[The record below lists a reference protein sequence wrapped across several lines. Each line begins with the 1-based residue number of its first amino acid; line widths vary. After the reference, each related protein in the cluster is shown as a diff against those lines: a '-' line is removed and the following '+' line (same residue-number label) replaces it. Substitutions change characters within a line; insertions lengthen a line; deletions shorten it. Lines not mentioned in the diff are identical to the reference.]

1 MITTVVMA
9 LFLFME
15 VQRLLSAGKDLI
27 KGDFNGA
34 LKSLSPI
41 SYDLTPSNYRPSIG
55 GLDNILFEGNGKS
68 IFHFQ
73 YSGYGSAQKAYEKC
87 PPVNA
92 IINKKAQAYI
102 NGKTW
107 VLNTQ
112 GKAKG
117 KESTSIEA
125 KKLQALF
132 KKPNPLQSWKQF
144 EAQGYIYQ
152 QLFGYTIVL
161 PIKPAGFKENIDA
174 SALWNIPPSMVDI
187 EETNKL
193 FYQTDTAGIIK
204 QIVLNYKGTRT
215 ILKVEDIYILKDFTP
230 SFCSLIIPD
239 SRIRA
244 LELPINNIVGAYES
258 RNVLIN
264 YRGAL
269 GILSQDPGSGQYGT
283 IPMSLEQK
291 EQLQQEFRRYGLS
304 NHQWQFIIT
313 SASLK
318 WQQMGIS
325 TRDLMLFEE
334 IEADTMA
341 ICDSY
346 NYPYQL
352 MSSAKGTTF
361 SNLNEGK
368 KLLYQDATI
377 PEAESMYEQWNQL
390 FNTEKYGITIDKDYS
405 HVAVLQEDKQQMAQA
420 RKTMDDALAIEFQ
433 NGLITLD
440 DWLEKLGED
449 PLPNGLG
456 QVRATDPKSSNVPLA
471 VIIGVGG
478 VQGLIAVLT
487 AQGMSEEAKRATV
500 EIVFGIAPA
509 DAARMATD
517 SPQQTNTNET
527 GNQTGQGTGQQSQ
540 SAQGGA

>member
-1 MITTVVMA
+1 MQ
-9 LFLFME
+9 
-15 VQRLLSAGKDLI
+15 VQRLINAGRELI
-27 KGDFNGA
+27 KGDFDTA
-34 LKSLSPI
+34 LKSLTPY
-41 SYDLTPSNYRPSIG
+41 SYELVPNGYRPAATG
-55 GLDNILFEGNGKS
+55 AGDNWFFEANGKS
-68 IFHFQ
+68 VFHFK
-73 YSGYGSAQKAYEKC
+73 YAGHNSSVKAYEYC

-107 VLNTQ
+107 VLNLA
-112 GKAKG
+112 GKEKG
-117 KESTSIEA
+117 KEATTADA

-132 KKPNPLQSWKQF
+132 EKPNPIQSWKQF

-161 PIKPAGFKENIDA
+161 PIKPLGFKENIDA

-193 FYQTDTAGIIK
+193 FYQSDNKGIIK
-204 QIVLNYKGTRT
+204 QIVLNYKGVQT
-215 ILKVEDIYILKDFTP
+215 ILNIDDIYIIKDFTP
-230 SFCSLIIPD
+230 SFCSLVIPD
-239 SRIRA
+239 SRIHS
-244 LELPINNIVGAYES
+244 LELPINNIIGAYES

-269 GILSQDPGSGQYGT
+269 GILSQDPGNGNYGS
-283 IPMSLEQK
+283 IPMSEK
-291 EQLQQEFRRYGLS
+291 EKENLQQDLRRYGLK

-313 SASLK
+313 SAALK
-318 WQQMGIS
+318 WQQMGVA

-341 ICDSY
+341 ICDNY

-352 MSSAKGTTF
+352 MSNAKGTTF

-368 KLLYQDATI
+368 KLLYQDATL
-377 PEAESMYEQWNQL
+377 PEAESIYEQWNQF
-390 FNTEKYGITIDKDYS
+390 FNTKKYNLKIDKDYS
-405 HVAVLQEDKQQMAQA
+405 HVAVLQEDKQQSALA
-420 RKTMDDALAIEFQ
+420 RKTLDDALTIEFQ

-449 PLPNGLG
+449 PLPDGLG

-471 VIIGVGG
+471 VTIGVGG
-478 VQGLIAVLT
+478 VQGLIAVIT
-487 AQGMSEEAKRATV
+487 AQGMSEQAKQATLEV
-500 EIVFGIAPA
+500 VFGLSSQ
-509 DAARMATD
+509 DAARM
-517 SPQQTNTNET
+517 SVQSEPQTNTNET
-527 GNQTGQGTGQQSQ
+527 GQQQEGQGQ
-540 SAQGGA
+540 AAA